1 MAIKIKYD
9 ISLMKYMSLFE
20 QITHAQVKDCFVDA
34 HLNLLTF
41 VVQPG
46 QIGKA
51 VGKKGS
57 NVRLIENKL
66 KRKIRVIEFHPEKIN
81 FIKNM
86 IMPLRVD
93 DAREEDGVVLLE
105 SKDVKTKS
113 LLIGRSAQNLRNLEA
128 NVRRFFEVDEIKVV

>member
-1 MAIKIKYD
+1 MVKIKYD

-20 QITHAQVKDCFVDA
+20 QVTRAQVKDCFVDA
-34 HLNLLTF
+34 HLSLLTF

-66 KRKIRVIEFHPEKIN
+66 KRKIRVVEFHPDKIG

-93 DAREEDGVVLLE
+93 EAREEDGVIFLE

-113 LLIGRSAQNLRNLEA
+113 LLIGRSAQNLRNLEE
-128 NVRRFFEVDEIKVV
+128 NVRRYFDVEEIKVV